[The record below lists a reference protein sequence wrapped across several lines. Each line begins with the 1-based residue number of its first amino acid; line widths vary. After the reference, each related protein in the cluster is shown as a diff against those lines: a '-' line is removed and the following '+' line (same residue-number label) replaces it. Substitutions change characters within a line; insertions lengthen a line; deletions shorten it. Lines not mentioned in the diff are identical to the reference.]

1 MRPYFAAEPAYSP
14 QLGTRLLG
22 VVDRWYERLPLLR
35 SYQRARTTR
44 QVYFGL
50 PSDASPFDVTVI
62 GSVGRQGEVSAIHL
76 NQLGVLGTRILAMT
90 VTDELGWQPVVQNQD
105 AQSRKEAAVARS
117 VLDYERRAQH
127 LDMVFASGAETAFLD
142 GSSFLSI
149 RWDERGGEVY
159 ERMPQVGQ
167 DGSPVLGPDGQPAT
181 PNEIHYGALR
191 VKVHAWWRTMFDLY
205 RHDTDHDWVILV
217 DYVNK
222 YDLAARYARG
232 SDALTQRL
240 LNLQREHRRILISQ
254 QERGWL
260 VGEDDTPLVPVYTLF
275 HRKTES
281 MPEGREVVF
290 VEGSIVLKDGPL
302 IYGRELPVVRMAPG
316 EWRDTP
322 HGHSPL
328 VNLQAPQQAFNA
340 CVSSDLTNIANGAV
354 SRIWAPIGANL
365 KRTVWEDGSEIIE
378 GGEVPPQ
385 AINMVGS
392 ARATSEMA
400 QFLSGQM
407 AELSHLNP
415 VSLGRQERAMSGAL
429 AALFDAKSR
438 EGISPFIKSYLNCVE
453 QTGTQVLATYKA
465 CAKVPRSL
473 EVIVGKDRGY
483 TLKDF
488 TGQQLGGVQRVTVEA
503 RNNMLSTTS
512 GKMALLEALM
522 QIPAF
527 AQNPRAPEMI
537 LSVHQ
542 SGSIDPLVIAPE
554 TEDILIQQENE
565 WMRDGQLPPVRFED
579 DDELHI
585 SKHRLLSLNP
595 ADRLN
600 DAVMGLL
607 DEHNAMH
614 RQQMAMKA
622 SGAMGPGMPPPTA
635 APPIPPEAGAAPP
648 PAPNAPTTLD
658 AGPDAPS
665 LPQMPINPA
674 TGERA
679 PESVN

>member
-1 MRPYFAAEPAYSP
+1 VRPYFAAEPAYSP
-14 QLGTRLLG
+14 QLGARLLA

-35 SYQRARTTR
+35 SYQRARSTR
-44 QVYFGL
+44 QTYYGL

-105 AQSRKEAAVARS
+105 AQSRKDAAVARS

-127 LDMVFASGAETAFLD
+127 LDTVFASGAETAFLD

-149 RWDERGGEVY
+149 RWDERGGDVY
-159 ERMPQVGQ
+159 ESVPAR
-167 DGSPVLGPDGQPAT
+167 SPDGRPAQPT
-181 PNEIHYGALR
+181 DIHYGALR

-232 SDALTQRL
+232 SDSLTQRI
-240 LNLQREHRRILISQ
+240 LNLQREHHRIIISQ

-260 VGEDDTPLVPVYTLF
+260 VGEDDTSLVPVYTLF

-281 MPEGREVVF
+281 MPQGREVAF
-290 VEGSIVLKDGPL
+290 VDGSIVLKDSPL
-302 IYGRELPVVRMAPG
+302 VYGRELPVVRMAPG

-340 CVSSDLTNIANGAV
+340 CVSSDLTNIANGAI
-354 SRIWAPIGANL
+354 SRIWAPQGANL

-378 GGEVPPQ
+378 GGELPPQ
-385 AINMVGS
+385 ALNTVGS
-392 ARATSEMA
+392 HPATAQMA
-400 QFLSGQM
+400 EFLSSQM

-438 EGISPFIKSYLNCVE
+438 EGISPFIKSYLNAVE
-453 QTGTQVLATYKA
+453 QAGTQVLATYRA

-488 TGQQLGGVQRVTVEA
+488 TGEQLGGVQRVTVEA
-503 RNNMLSTTS
+503 RNNMLTTTS

-522 QIPAF
+522 AIPAF

-537 LSVHQ
+537 LSVHMN
-542 SGSIDPLVIAPE
+542 GSIDPLVIAPE

-565 WMRDGQLPPVRFED
+565 WMRDGQSPPVRWDD
-579 DDELHI
+579 DDELHL
-585 SKHRLLSLNP
+585 SRHRLLSLNP

-600 DAVMGLL
+600 EDVMRLL
-607 DEHNAMH
+607 DEHEAQH
-614 RQQMAMKA
+614 RLQMGLKA
-622 SGAMGPGMPPPTA
+622 SGAMGPGL
-635 APPIPPEAGAAPP
+635 PP
-648 PAPNAPTTLD
+648 PAPVPAPGAPEEGPPSAPPQPPTNPAPLY

-665 LPQMPINPA
+665 MPQMPINPA
-674 TGERA
+674 TGQRA
-679 PESVN
+679 PTPQAA

>member
-1 MRPYFAAEPAYSP
+1 MRPYFAAEPDYSP
-14 QLGTRLLG
+14 QLGARLLAI
-22 VVDRWYERLPLLR
+22 VDRWYERLPLLR
-35 SYQRARTTR
+35 SYQRARSTR
-44 QVYFGL
+44 QTYYGL

-105 AQSRKEAAVARS
+105 AQSRKEAVVARA

-127 LDMVFASGAETAFLD
+127 LDMVFASAAEHAFLD
-142 GSSFLSI
+142 ASAFLSI
-149 RWDERGGEVY
+149 RWDERGGDVY
-159 ERMPQVGQ
+159 ERLPPRPM
-167 DGSPVLGPDGQPAT
+167 PDGAVSPEHVVHQ
-181 PNEIHYGALR
+181 GALR

-205 RHDTDHDWVILV
+205 RHDADHDWVILV
-217 DYVNK
+217 DYLNK
-222 YDLAARYARG
+222 YDLAARYAKG
-232 SDALTQRL
+232 SEALAQRL
-240 LNLQREHRRILISQ
+240 INLQREHRRVLISQ

-260 VGEDDTPLVPVYTLF
+260 VDDADTPLVPVYTLF

-290 VEGSIVLKDGPL
+290 VDGSIVLKDGPL
-302 IYGRELPVVRMAPG
+302 IYGRDLPVVRMAPG

-328 VNLQAPQQAFNA
+328 TNLQAPQQAFNA
-340 CVSSDLTNIANGAV
+340 CVSSDLTNIANGAIA
-354 SRIWAPIGANL
+354 RIWAPQGANL

-378 GGEVPPQ
+378 GGEIPPQ
-385 AINMVGS
+385 ALNMVGS
-392 ARATSEMA
+392 ARATAEMA
-400 QFLSGQM
+400 QFLSSQM

-415 VSLGRQERAMSGAL
+415 VSLGRQERTMSGAL

-438 EGISPFIKSYLNCVE
+438 EGISPFIKSYLNAVE
-453 QTGTQVLATYKA
+453 QAGTQVLATYKA
-465 CAKVPRSL
+465 CAKVPRAL

-488 TGQQLGGVQRVTVEA
+488 TGEQLGGVQRVTVEA

-522 QIPAF
+522 AVPAF
-527 AQNPRAPEMI
+527 AQNPRAPEII

-554 TEDILIQQENE
+554 TEEILIQQENE
-565 WMRDGQLPPVRFED
+565 WIRDGQTPPVRMD
-579 DDELHI
+579 DDHELHLQ
-585 SKHRLLSLNP
+585 KHRLVALNP
-595 ADRLN
+595 NDRM
-600 DAVMGLL
+600 DEGLMARL
-607 DEHNAMH
+607 EAHEAMH
-614 RQQMAMKA
+614 RQALALMSIGSA
-622 SGAMGPGMPPPTA
+622 PMPPPET
-635 APPIPPEAGAAPP
+635 APPVPVEAGAPP
-648 PAPNAPTTLD
+648 PPEPNTPTLLD
-658 AGPDAPS
+658 AGPAGPS
-665 LPQMPINPA
+665 LPQMPVNPE

-679 PESVN
+679 PEPLN

>member
-1 MRPYFAAEPAYSP
+1 MSI
-14 QLGTRLLG
+14 
-22 VVDRWYERLPLLR
+22 VDRWYERLPLLR
-35 SYQRARTTR
+35 SYQRARSTR
-44 QVYFGL
+44 QTYYGL
-50 PSDASPFDVTVI
+50 PSEASPFDVTVI
-62 GSVGRQGEVSAIHL
+62 GELGRQGEVSAIHL

-105 AQSRKEAAVARS
+105 AASRKEAAVARS
-117 VLDYERRAQH
+117 VLEYERRAQH
-127 LDMVFASGAETAFLD
+127 LDAVFASAAETAFLD

-149 RWDERGGEVY
+149 RWDDRGGELYDKV
-159 ERMPQVGQ
+159 PQTNGMGQ
-167 DGSPVLGPDGQPAT
+167 PVLGPDGRPAT
-181 PNEIHYGALR
+181 TDVHTGALR

-232 SDALTQRL
+232 SDTLAQRI
-240 LNLQREHRRILISQ
+240 LNLPRDHRRILISQ

-260 VGEDDTPLVPVYTLF
+260 VGDDDTALVPQYTLF
-275 HRKTES
+275 HRKTDAL
-281 MPEGREVVF
+281 PNGREVLF
-290 VEGSIVLKDGPL
+290 VDGATVLKDGPL
-302 IYGRELPVVRMAPG
+302 VYGRELPVVRMAPG

-340 CVSSDLTNIANGAV
+340 AVSSDLTNIANGAIA
-354 SRIWAPIGANL
+354 RIWAPQGANL
-365 KRTVWEDGSEIIE
+365 KRMVMEDGAEVLE

-385 AINMVGS
+385 ALNMVGS
-392 ARATSEMA
+392 HPATAAMA

-438 EGISPFIKSYLNCVE
+438 EGISPFIKSYLNAVE

-465 CAKVPRSL
+465 CAKVPRAL

-483 TLKDF
+483 TLDGF
-488 TGQQLGGVQRVTVEA
+488 TGEQLGGAQRVTVEA

-522 QIPAF
+522 QIPSF
-527 AQNPRAPEMI
+527 VQNPRAPEII

-542 SGSIDPLVIAPE
+542 TGSIDPLIIAPE

-565 WMRDGQLPPVRFED
+565 WMRDGTLPPVRWED
-579 DDELHI
+579 DDALHI
-585 SKHRLLSLNP
+585 EKHRLISLNP
-595 ADRLN
+595 GDRMDEAL
-600 DAVMGLL
+600 MGLL
-607 DEHNAMH
+607 DEHMAMH
-614 RQQMAMKA
+614 RQNMALKA
-622 SGAMGPGMPPPTA
+622 SGAMGPSLPPPMHA
-635 APPIPPEAGAAPP
+635 PGGAPPMPADASTPQEPLASPLPLEAG
-648 PAPNAPTTLD
+648 PN
-658 AGPDAPS
+658 GPNM
-665 LPQMPINPA
+665 PQMPINPA

-679 PESVN
+679 PEPPMN